1 MTSTTTDQRPAP
13 PPLPTPPAPKAGWS
27 TRRKVVVGIV
37 VGFILLT
44 IGAGMGGADQ
54 QAPRAASASAEKP
67 ARAAEAPTTA
77 PNDKVPGIGDPAS
90 DGQFTFVVQSV
101 ECGESSIGSGLFA
114 EDAQGE
120 YCLVNMKVRNT
131 GDVSQMMDSSNQFM
145 FIGKKEYAPS
155 SDAVLALDESENFFL
170 EEINPGNSVEGVM
183 VFDIPKGGKPDRL
196 ELHDSLFS
204 GGVTVNI

>member
-1 MTSTTTDQRPAP
+1 MPI
-13 PPLPTPPAPKAGWS
+13 PPAPKAGWS

-37 VGFILLT
+37 VGFILLI

-54 QAPRAASASAEKP
+54 QAPTAAQAGTKKP
-67 ARAAEAPTTA
+67 ATEAPTTA
-77 PNDKVPGIGDPAS
+77 PHDKVPGIGDPAS
-90 DGQFTFVVQSV
+90 DGQFTFIVQSV
-101 ECGESSIGSGLFA
+101 KCGESSIGSGLFA

-145 FIGKKEYAPS
+145 FIGKKEYTPS

-183 VFDIPKGGKPDRL
+183 AFDIPKGGKPDRL

>member
-1 MTSTTTDQRPAP
+1 MTSTTTEQHPAP
-13 PPLPTPPAPKAGWS
+13 PTLPAPPAAPKAGWS

-37 VGFILLT
+37 VGFTLLT
-44 IGAGMGGADQ
+44 IGAGIGGANQ
-54 QAPRAASASAEKP
+54 QAPKAAPGSTEAP
-67 ARAAEAPTTA
+67 ATEAPTTS

-90 DGQFTFVVQSV
+90 DGQFTFIVQGV
-101 ECGESSIGSGLFA
+101 ECGESAIGSGLFA

-120 YCLVNMKVRNT
+120 YCLVDMKVRNT
-131 GDVSQMMDSSNQFM
+131 GHVSQMMDSSSQIM
-145 FIGKKEYAPS
+145 FIGNKEYAAS

-170 EEINPGNSVEGVM
+170 EEINPGNSVSGVV
-183 VFDIPKGGKPDRL
+183 VFDIPRGGKPDRL

>member
-1 MTSTTTDQRPAP
+1 MTSKTTEQHPAP
-13 PPLPTPPAPKAGWS
+13 PTLPTPPAAPKAGWS
-27 TRRKVVVGIV
+27 ARRKVVVGIV

-44 IGAGMGGADQ
+44 IGAGIGGSDQ
-54 QAPRAASASAEKP
+54 ATPKAARGSTKAPET
-67 ARAAEAPTTA
+67 EAPTTA
-77 PNDKVPGIGDPAS
+77 PNDEVPGIGDPAG

-101 ECGESSIGSGLFA
+101 ACGESSIGSGLFA

-145 FIGKKEYAPS
+145 FIGNKEYAPS

-170 EEINPGNSVEGVM
+170 EEINPGNAVEGVM

-204 GGVTVNI
+204 GGVTVKI

>member
-1 MTSTTTDQRPAP
+1 MTSTTTELHPAP

-44 IGAGMGGADQ
+44 IGAGIGGSDQ
-54 QAPRAASASAEKP
+54 QAPTAAQASTKKP
-67 ARAAEAPTTA
+67 AAEAPITA
-77 PNDKVPGIGDPAS
+77 PKDKVPGIGDPAS

-120 YCLVNMKVRNT
+120 YCLVNMKVKNT
-131 GDVSQMMDSSNQFM
+131 GDVSQMMDSSSQIM
-145 FIGKKEYAPS
+145 FIGNKEYAPS